1 MRKLIYLLL
10 SICTCVSCI
19 DDESKLGTNALSTL
33 SFVTSLNESYT
44 CEHNNQFVL
53 TAPETKQENRD
64 KTLSYEWQVNYK
76 VVSTAKDLNYTCEG
90 YGEFPCRLKISNED
104 GAIFHEFTLK
114 IPYPYEK
121 GVMLLSRYDGRSMM
135 SFRGANDASFIK
147 DIYRLHNPSVEL
159 GKEPKGIAYNERM
172 ECVYIATENPL
183 RVVKVEHNTMD
194 LLDVLPYPE
203 ERVEALSTLRSMY
216 TLYFTGGGRIVKLD
230 CGSDTFENGF
240 QQYLTGEIMG
250 MFPDAYLANNIVSPL
265 YAGEPMF
272 TFAFDTNSKS
282 FLLWDEDSYVDDYV
296 CLECQGMSL
305 VAMFLRNTYDVVLVM
320 KDGDEFKIFEYNIN
334 YDDTAPEV
342 SATSSG
348 MNDKSVFMLD
358 EKKGIL
364 YYTDGGNNIFRYN
377 LISKGNFEPSDYT
390 VGNDGDVI
398 QGMLLDQ
405 DEGKLYVA
413 VNAKEGDYR
422 GCVYCY
428 NSVTKELLWE
438 ERGVAGEIVQM
449 IYKDK

>member
-1 MRKLIYLLL
+1 
-10 SICTCVSCI
+10 
-19 DDESKLGTNALSTL
+19 
-33 SFVTSLNESYT
+33 
-44 CEHNNQFVL
+44 
-53 TAPETKQENRD
+53 
-64 KTLSYEWQVNYK
+64 
-76 VVSTAKDLNYTCEG
+76 
-90 YGEFPCRLKISNED
+90 
-104 GAIFHEFTLK
+104 
-114 IPYPYEK
+114 
-121 GVMLLSRYDGRSMM
+121 
-135 SFRGANDASFIK
+135 
-147 DIYRLHNPSVEL
+147 
-159 GKEPKGIAYNERM
+159 
-172 ECVYIATENPL
+172 
-183 RVVKVEHNTMD
+183 
-194 LLDVLPYPE
+194 
-203 ERVEALSTLRSMY
+203 
-216 TLYFTGGGRIVKLD
+216 
-230 CGSDTFENGF
+230 
-240 QQYLTGEIMG
+240 
-250 MFPDAYLANNIVSPL
+250 
-265 YAGEPMF
+265 MF

-296 CLECQGMSL
+296 CLECQGLSL

-428 NSVTKELLWE
+428 NSVTKELLRE

>member
-1 MRKLIYLLL
+1 
-10 SICTCVSCI
+10 
-19 DDESKLGTNALSTL
+19 
-33 SFVTSLNESYT
+33 
-44 CEHNNQFVL
+44 
-53 TAPETKQENRD
+53 
-64 KTLSYEWQVNYK
+64 
-76 VVSTAKDLNYTCEG
+76 
-90 YGEFPCRLKISNED
+90 
-104 GAIFHEFTLK
+104 
-114 IPYPYEK
+114 
-121 GVMLLSRYDGRSMM
+121 
-135 SFRGANDASFIK
+135 
-147 DIYRLHNPSVEL
+147 
-159 GKEPKGIAYNERM
+159 
-172 ECVYIATENPL
+172 
-183 RVVKVEHNTMD
+183 
-194 LLDVLPYPE
+194 
-203 ERVEALSTLRSMY
+203 
-216 TLYFTGGGRIVKLD
+216 
-230 CGSDTFENGF
+230 
-240 QQYLTGEIMG
+240 
-250 MFPDAYLANNIVSPL
+250 
-265 YAGEPMF
+265 
-272 TFAFDTNSKS
+272 
-282 FLLWDEDSYVDDYV
+282 
-296 CLECQGMSL
+296 MSL